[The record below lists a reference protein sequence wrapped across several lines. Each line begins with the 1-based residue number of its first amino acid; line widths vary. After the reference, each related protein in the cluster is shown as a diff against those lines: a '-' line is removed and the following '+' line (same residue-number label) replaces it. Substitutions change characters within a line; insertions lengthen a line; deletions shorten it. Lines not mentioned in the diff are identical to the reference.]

1 MSWLRTLWKVSSRA
15 KNLVGSDLAGNQYF
29 EQLVEG
35 GKPKE
40 CFCVQIFVNDMHV
53 CSSCNKLMGISASS
67 FYIGRPK
74 RSVKMKEISS
84 AYEYTPESVPP
95 EWDRTFI
102 KITVV

>member
-15 KNLVGSDLAGNQYF
+15 KKLVGSDLAGNQYF

-40 CFCVQIFVNDMHV
+40 RFCVQIVVPMMCM

-67 FYIGRPK
+67 FYMHREAQKKCKDEGNLLSI
-74 RSVKMKEISS
+74 
-84 AYEYTPESVPP
+84 
-95 EWDRTFI
+95 
-102 KITVV
+102 